1 MIAAVGRRFR
11 PPARRRQATRTASAR
26 SSTARSRQ
34 RRNRLHTL
42 WCGGKHGP
50 TGSRR
55 QTQPSRA
62 RCHSA
67 PSMVTVDQSR
77 GRPVL
82 QGGSIVSIV
91 AASRTSIPC
100 RNASWMA
107 GAYLRRSS
115 AVHAISRFLRRIA

>member
-1 MIAAVGRRFR
+1 
-11 PPARRRQATRTASAR
+11 
-26 SSTARSRQ
+26 
-34 RRNRLHTL
+34 
-42 WCGGKHGP
+42 
-50 TGSRR
+50 
-55 QTQPSRA
+55 
-62 RCHSA
+62 
-67 PSMVTVDQSR
+67 MVTVDQSR

-107 GAYLRRSS
+107 GASLRRSS